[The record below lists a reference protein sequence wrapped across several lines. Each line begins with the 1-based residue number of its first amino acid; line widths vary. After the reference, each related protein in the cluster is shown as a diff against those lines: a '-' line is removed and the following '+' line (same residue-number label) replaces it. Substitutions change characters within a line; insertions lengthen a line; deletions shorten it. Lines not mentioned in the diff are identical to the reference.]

1 MILRNTGKDSLQSPI
16 QNCILYSNQIG
27 FQKGY
32 STGYT
37 IIQLADQ
44 LFTSFEVTSL
54 Y

>member
-16 QNCILYSNQIG
+16 QNRILYSNQTG

-37 IIQLADQ
+37 IIQLADP
-44 LFTSFEVTSL
+44 LLTSFEVTGL